1 MGQDHPTSPRQAESE
16 EDDVQESAVPGI
28 DTPINETLSDG
39 VTRDGALSDSVV
51 EDDILSAGEQDLL
64 EALGIEIT
72 EPSEEELDR
81 ALEDEEALDEVPEAD
96 LLVGIST
103 DDVLSLYL
111 RRIGQVPLLTREE
124 EVALAKQI
132 EIGKA
137 AEQRLA
143 ADDNLT
149 VDEMDQLQDEIL
161 KGEAARERFIEAN
174 TRLVVNVA
182 KRYRNYGLPFQDLI
196 QAGNIGLIRAVD
208 KFDYEMGNRF
218 STYAMWWVRQAIK
231 RTLTQQGYTIRLPYY
246 LRSRLRQVAQTRQR
260 LEKQIGRRPTIQEIA
275 EALGETDVQQLRRL
289 VQISQRTVSLNT
301 PVGDEGDSELLH
313 LLEDEV
319 TPSPPETV
327 QSQLMHEDLTAVMND
342 ALTDREIDILSRRF
356 GLNDHKRHTLQ
367 ELADDLGISRER
379 VRQIERKALRKL
391 RHPYQR
397 HRLLDYLR

>member
-1 MGQDHPTSPRQAESE
+1 M
-16 EDDVQESAVPGI
+16 DDVSESA
-28 DTPINETLSDG
+28 
-39 VTRDGALSDSVV
+39 ALSDDV
-51 EDDILSAGEQDLL
+51 ILSDDEQDLL
-64 EALGIEIT
+64 TALGIEDT
-72 EPSEEELDR
+72 GADLSALDS
-81 ALEDEEALDEVPEAD
+81 ALEEQLAEEAGEALEEVPDAD
-96 LLVGIST
+96 LLAGIST

-132 EIGKA
+132 ERGKK
-137 AEQRLA
+137 AEERLA
-143 ADDNLT
+143 SDDDLSLE
-149 VDEMDQLQDEIL
+149 EMDRLQGEVL

-246 LRSRLRQVAQTRQR
+246 LRNRLRRIAETRRR
-260 LEKQIGRRPTIQEIA
+260 LEKSLGRRPTIEEIA
-275 EALGETDVQQLRRL
+275 EALGEEDIQQLRRL

-313 LLEDEV
+313 LIEDQE
-319 TPSPPETV
+319 TPSPSETV
-327 QSQLMHEDLTAVMND
+327 QSHLMHEDLAAVMND
-342 ALTDREIDILSRRF
+342 VLTDREIDILCRRF
-356 GLNDHKRHTLQ
+356 GLHNHERHTLQ

-391 RHPYQR
+391 RHPY
-397 HRLLDYLR
+397 HRRKLLEYLR

>member
-1 MGQDHPTSPRQAESE
+1 LVDHDKREVVPDEDQ
-16 EDDVQESAVPGI
+16 DDVSEGA
-28 DTPINETLSDG
+28 
-39 VTRDGALSDSVV
+39 ALSDDV
-51 EDDILSAGEQDLL
+51 ILSDDEQDLL
-64 EALGIEIT
+64 AALGIEDAGADL
-72 EPSEEELDR
+72 SALDS
-81 ALEDEEALDEVPEAD
+81 ALEEQLAEEAGEALEEVPDAD
-96 LLVGIST
+96 LLAGIST

-132 EIGKA
+132 ERGKK
-137 AEQRLA
+137 AEERLA
-143 ADDNLT
+143 SDDDLSLE
-149 VDEMDQLQDEIL
+149 EMDRLQGEVL

-246 LRSRLRQVAQTRQR
+246 LRNRLRRIAETRRR
-260 LEKQIGRRPTIQEIA
+260 LEKSLGRRPTIEEIA
-275 EALGETDVQQLRRL
+275 EALGEEDIQQLRRL

-313 LLEDEV
+313 LIEDQE
-319 TPSPPETV
+319 TPSPSETV
-327 QSQLMHEDLTAVMND
+327 QSHLMHEDLAAVMND
-342 ALTDREIDILSRRF
+342 VLTDREIDILCRRF
-356 GLNDHKRHTLQ
+356 GLHNHERHTLQ

-391 RHPYQR
+391 RHPY
-397 HRLLDYLR
+397 HRRKLLEYLR